1 MDNHTFESKKYFS
14 ISEVSEL
21 CDVKSH
27 TLRFWEKEF
36 KELQPI
42 TRGGNR
48 RYYQN
53 QDIVL
58 IKRIKALLYDEGM
71 TISGAKKNIMPSL
84 KQESHTNNSEQIIK
98 DLEILLQKIK

>member
-58 IKRIKALLYDEGM
+58 IKRIKALLYEEGM

-84 KQESHTNNSEQIIK
+84 KESHTNNSELIVK
-98 DLEILLQKIK
+98 DLEILLKKIK

>member
-58 IKRIKALLYDEGM
+58 IKRIKALLYEEGM

-84 KQESHTNNSEQIIK
+84 KESHTNNSELIVK